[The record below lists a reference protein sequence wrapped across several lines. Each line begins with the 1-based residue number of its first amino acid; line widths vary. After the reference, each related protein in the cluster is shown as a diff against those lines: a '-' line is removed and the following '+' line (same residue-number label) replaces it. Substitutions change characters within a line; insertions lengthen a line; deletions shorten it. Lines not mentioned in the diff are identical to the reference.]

1 MKMNKMRLYTW
12 VVLSAGIP
20 LLSGCFSNGA
30 AYFDSKHNS
39 FSSASVSKT
48 YYIEQIEVE
57 SDTNILKKLLTQKA
71 EKSEGKTFFTGD
83 IERGR
88 KVARWLDAYGPF
100 KHNFA
105 TTRAKG
111 SEPISVKAVIS
122 KTNANGAGAKFNNLF
137 AFLTLNIWP
146 WYHSADVDYS
156 IEVKSSARIEKEQ
169 FRLQERSLTSWLPLA
184 LCPVPAWADY
194 RDMTA
199 NPVEESLEAE
209 QVGQC
214 VIFHLDEKANSK
226 NGK

>member
-1 MKMNKMRLYTW
+1 M
-12 VVLSAGIP
+12 
-20 LLSGCFSNGA
+20 
-30 AYFDSKHNS
+30 
-39 FSSASVSKT
+39 
-48 YYIEQIEVE
+48 
-57 SDTNILKKLLTQKA
+57 
-71 EKSEGKTFFTGD
+71 
-83 IERGR
+83 
-88 KVARWLDAYGPF
+88 
-100 KHNFA
+100 
-105 TTRAKG
+105 
-111 SEPISVKAVIS
+111 
-122 KTNANGAGAKFNNLF
+122 
-137 AFLTLNIWP
+137 TLNIWP

-214 VIFHLDEKANSK
+214 VIFLLDEKANSN